1 MQNNVLPVYAVT
13 QRSYGKLQRNNCGVN
28 IKTEENQT
36 VVWLNL
42 LDSVKKRILSLC
54 FVHFFDEAESTE
66 SKNKCAHNKNNYR

>member
-36 VVWLNL
+36 VV
-42 LDSVKKRILSLC
+42 
-54 FVHFFDEAESTE
+54 
-66 SKNKCAHNKNNYR
+66 